1 MEALVGTAEAVRAA
15 GLACPV
21 VSTGG
26 TGTFDLSGRWPGV
39 TEIQAGSYALM
50 DSDYG
55 DVGVPFEQAFFVLG
69 TVVSRPLPE
78 RVVADCGHKSATKD
92 HGNPTVVGIEGAR
105 VTAFND
111 EHATIEVPAATAIAV
126 GDRLRMR
133 PSHTDPT
140 VNLHDAFYVLDGDR
154 VVDVWEIAA
163 RGYAEQRAALQSK
176 V

>member
-1 MEALVGTAEAVRAA
+1 
-15 GLACPV
+15 
-21 VSTGG
+21 
-26 TGTFDLSGRWPGV
+26 
-39 TEIQAGSYALM
+39 
-50 DSDYG
+50 
-55 DVGVPFEQAFFVLG
+55 
-69 TVVSRPLPE
+69 
-78 RVVADCGHKSATKD
+78 
-92 HGNPTVVGIEGAR
+92 